1 MEDLP
6 VIGIYCITERATG
19 KRYVGQSRNVHARWW
34 QHRGRFPVETHDY
47 EILAECGA
55 EELDDLEQSFITQLN
70 TQWPN
75 GFNKTKGGQSWDMV
89 WTPEMLEAVSLKRK
103 DNWADPEKRA
113 KYVEARVK
121 RWSDPEQREAAS
133 IRSAEVG
140 SRPEV
145 KESLS
150 KRVSQSWQ
158 DPEIRQRHIEGRLR
172 RWSDQESREEQS
184 SKLTW
189 HWSSLSPQER
199 EQRCRNVSEAQT
211 PEVRAKK
218 SAALKGRP
226 KPTVECPEC
235 GSHVA
240 VTIAKRWHF
249 DKCKR
254 RNHADQ

>member
-19 KRYVGQSRNVHARWW
+19 KRYIGQSRNVHARWW
-34 QHRGRFPVETHDY
+34 QHRSRFPVETHDY
-47 EILAECGA
+47 EILAECGV
-55 EELDDLEQSFITQLN
+55 EELDDLEQSFIIQLN

-145 KESLS
+145 KETRS
-150 KRVSQSWQ
+150 KNAVSSWQ
-158 DPEIRQRHIEGRLR
+158 DPVVRQRHIEGRLR
-172 RWSDQESREEQS
+172 RWSSEEARQEQS
-184 SKLTW
+184 RKLIEANSSPALREAKRAGMRE
-189 HWSSLSPQER
+189 HWSDPKNR
-199 EQRCRNVSEAQT
+199 E
-211 PEVRAKK
+211 
-218 SAALKGRP
+218 AASQKMTGRP
-226 KPTVECPEC
+226 KPRVDCPRC
-235 GSHVA
+235 GASVP
-240 VTIAKRWHF
+240 VTTAKRWHF
-249 DKCKR
+249 DNCKR
-254 RNHADQ
+254 DHKIK